1 MGMKKV
7 FFLFT
12 IAAALFACKNEPA
25 KPIEQVEKRFDDGTA
40 KEVSYI
46 DPETKEKVGETEFY
60 PGNKPYR
67 VWKLS
72 GGMKNGESKSF
83 HENGNPYSLNT
94 YSNDTLNGPYKLW
107 HENGKLFMEGQY
119 EMGLRQ
125 GLWKIYNEEGKLL
138 QERDF
143 TGLPDSLRAE

>member
-1 MGMKKV
+1 MKN
-7 FFLFT
+7 LFS
-12 IAAALFACKNEPA
+12 IAVLAGALMACNNDTP
-25 KPIEQVEKRFDDGTA
+25 KPIEQVEKRFDDGSA
-40 KEVSYI
+40 KAISYI

-72 GGMKNGESKSF
+72 GGMKNGESRSF
-83 HENGNPYSLNT
+83 YKNGNPYSLNT
-94 YSNDTLNGPYKLW
+94 YTNDTLNGLYKLW
-107 HENGKLFMEGQY
+107 HENGNPFVEGSY
-119 EMGLRQ
+119 EMGLRS
-125 GLWKIYNEEGKLL
+125 GVWKFYDESGKLL